1 MFLWLVIFKDFQR
14 LQVFIWA
21 VNIIWS
27 DLIII
32 LEKQFNV
39 AFTAVKPLFV
49 LLFKSNLGLQKS
61 LLSNLGF

>member
-1 MFLWLVIFKDFQR
+1 M
-14 LQVFIWA
+14 
-21 VNIIWS
+21 NIIWS